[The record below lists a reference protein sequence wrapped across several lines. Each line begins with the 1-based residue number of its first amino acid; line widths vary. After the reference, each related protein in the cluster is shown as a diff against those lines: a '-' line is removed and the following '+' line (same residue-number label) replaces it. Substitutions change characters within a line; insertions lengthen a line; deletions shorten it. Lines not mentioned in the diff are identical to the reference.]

1 MYFFS
6 LYVMVGAIYIEEDK
20 RVMDILSLA
29 STIILIFKSS
39 VINHYSKPKY
49 FNEKNYSFIV
59 NIYYLSEFK
68 IFIIC

>member
-29 STIILIFKSS
+29 STTILIFRSS
-39 VINHYSKPKY
+39 VINS
-49 FNEKNYSFIV
+49 
-59 NIYYLSEFK
+59 LL
-68 IFIIC
+68 